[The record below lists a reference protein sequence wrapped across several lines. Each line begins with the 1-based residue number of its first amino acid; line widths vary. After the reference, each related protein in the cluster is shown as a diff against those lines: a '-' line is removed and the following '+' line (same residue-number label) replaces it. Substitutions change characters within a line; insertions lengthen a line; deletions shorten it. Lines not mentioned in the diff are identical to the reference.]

1 MENTNNQMI
10 LSLISI
16 TWQWQGGK
24 TPFEEEVISSR
35 RHSLVECGSGVRK
48 HTRSGGNSVCGDVH
62 SFSLTHREGANHK
75 NMEDVV
81 NIIIFVF

>member
-1 MENTNNQMI
+1 M
-10 LSLISI
+10 
-16 TWQWQGGK
+16 
-24 TPFEEEVISSR
+24 
-35 RHSLVECGSGVRK
+35 ECGSGVRK